1 MSTSSTAFY
10 DTCMCVLACL
20 VILLLNSAKSSIRM
34 RIIIIVS
41 ISEEERL
48 NTIEW
53 EQASFSVG
61 SVIFSNNKILLLF
74 ATLLMISSLTLT
86 KCFTLTH

>member
-1 MSTSSTAFY
+1 
-10 DTCMCVLACL
+10 
-20 VILLLNSAKSSIRM
+20 M

-61 SVIFSNNKILLLF
+61 SIIFSNNNKILLLF

>member
-1 MSTSSTAFY
+1 
-10 DTCMCVLACL
+10 MCVLACL

-61 SVIFSNNKILLLF
+61 SVIFSNNNKILLLF